1 MIIAP
6 FVLGAI
12 GMLVSSAVIVLIVLT
27 VYKHA
32 AAESR
37 RKHEAF
43 TAALEKGVYDPALL
57 GRGPS
62 RRGTATLAWGFIFIA
77 IGLALFVGFIALGI
91 LSEAIIGSLIPLF
104 MGVALVLYHR
114 ARKSQALD
122 ADKNGKPIQIAKTD
136 APSAGSAI

>member
-6 FVLGAI
+6 FVLGAF
-12 GMLVSSAVIVLIVLT
+12 GMLTGCAVTVFVVLT
-27 VYKHA
+27 VFRHVST
-32 AAESR
+32 ESR

-57 GRGPS
+57 GQSPS
-62 RRGTATLAWGFIFIA
+62 RRGGAALAWGFIFIA

-114 ARKSQALD
+114 VRKSQALD
-122 ADKNGKPIQIAKTD
+122 ADKNGKPIQISKTE
-136 APSAGSAI
+136 APRAGSAI